1 MVEPNESVGVVLAYP
16 AHFARRDGEFVVT
29 FRDIDR
35 AVTSGKDK
43 TDALVEAQDCL
54 AEAIAG
60 LLAEGEAIP
69 RPSAARR
76 GERMVPLDPVVAAKA
91 MLSDV
96 MRASQVTQM
105 ELARRLGID
114 TRAVQRL
121 LDPHHSSRMENL
133 MHALVQVGV
142 VAAMT
147 VVDAGENKR
156 ILRSSRSKSNGGVL
170 FLPMKALRGR
180 PARAVG

>member
-1 MVEPNESVGVVLAYP
+1 MVETNESTGVVLAYP
-16 AHFARRDGEFVVT
+16 AHFARRNGEIVVT

-35 AVTSGKDK
+35 AVTSGKDE

-76 GERMVPLDPVVAAKA
+76 GERIVPLDPIVAAKA

-96 MRASQVTQM
+96 MRASHVTQT
-105 ELARRLGID
+105 ELARRLGAD
-114 TRAVQRL
+114 TRVVQRL
-121 LDPHHSSRMENL
+121 LDPHHSSRMDSL
-133 MHALVQVGV
+133 MQALARVGV

-147 VVDAGENKR
+147 VVNSGENKR
-156 ILRSSRSKSNGGVL
+156 ILGATQGKPNGGAL

-180 PARAVG
+180 PAKAVG